1 MGFTREQLQ
10 EHRGGTLPD
19 LLPAELK
26 LLFVGINPGLLS
38 AATGAHFARRGNR
51 FYPALYRAGI
61 TDTLI
66 DAAEGYREQ
75 DRAQLLERGIGIT
88 NISPLATARA
98 DELSEEQLLA
108 GVARLHDLVQRRR
121 PKVVAVLGVTAYR
134 TAFRDKRAAIGWQE
148 SPWPGVELF
157 VAPNPS
163 GLNAHAQIA
172 DHAQIYSEIA
182 ACAGLESSQGGHH
195 ERAIRGHRHRHGEES
210 AG

>member
-1 MGFTREQLQ
+1 MLAPMGFTREQLQ
-10 EHRGGTLPD
+10 DYRGGTLPD

-75 DRAQLLERGIGIT
+75 DRARLLDRGIGIT

-98 DELSEEQLLA
+98 DELTDNQLLA
-108 GVARLHDLVQRRR
+108 GVARLNDLIRRHR
-121 PKVVAVLGVTAYR
+121 PEVVAILGITAYR
-134 TAFRDKRAAIGWQE
+134 TAFKEKRAVIGWQD

-163 GLNAHAQIA
+163 GLNAHAQVA
-172 DHAQIYSEIA
+172 DHAEIYSEIA
-182 ACAGLESSQGGHH
+182 RVAGIS
-195 ERAIRGHRHRHGEES
+195 
-210 AG
+210 